1 MNVDFHRDARWN
13 IDLPARTQTFNA
25 AVNARV
31 AADPRVE
38 LIDWYSL
45 AQANLHWFFDPV
57 HVNGEGS
64 RARARQTVE
73 ALPRSG

>member
-1 MNVDFHRDARWN
+1 MNVDFHQDARWN

-25 AVNARV
+25 AVDARV

-38 LIDWYSL
+38 LIDWYTL
-45 AQANLHWFFDPV
+45 AQAHLHWFFDPV